1 MRIIKKVRQLTWAA
15 LLRALCLP
23 VAALLYVFAA
33 FSESASSAL
42 LALVVTLEVA
52 KNPDEAIE
60 EFGEDWP

>member
-1 MRIIKKVRQLTWAA
+1 MKKMGYFICAA

-23 VAALLYVFAA
+23 VAALLYVCAA
-33 FSESASSAL
+33 FSESASSSL

-60 EFGEDWP
+60 EFGEDWPCR

>member
-1 MRIIKKVRQLTWAA
+1 MRKVGQLTWAA

-42 LALVVTLEVA
+42 LALVVALEYA
-52 KNPDEAIE
+52 KDPDEAIE
-60 EFGEDWP
+60 EFGEE